1 MNRALQAAA
10 TGMYAQQLHVDVI
23 ANNLANINTTAFK
36 RSHVQFQDLF
46 YETVKAAGTSS
57 PRGTQ
62 SSSELEIGCGTRP
75 VAALKIFSQG
85 DILGT
90 DNPLD
95 IAISGDGFFQV
106 LKPDGTIVYTR
117 DGSFKLSA
125 EGQIVT
131 SDGFALEPPMV
142 LPQDTTSINISSD
155 GVIQVQIVGEMEPQ
169 TVGQIELAKF
179 VNSGGLKS
187 IGRNLCQATLAS
199 GEAILG
205 TPGSEGLG
213 DLSQGYLETS
223 NVDVV
228 KEMVN
233 MIVAQR
239 AYEINSKAIKT
250 VEEMISMANNMKR

>member
-1 MNRALQAAA
+1 
-10 TGMYAQQLHVDVI
+10 MYAQQLYVDVI

-36 RSHVQFQDLF
+36 RSQMQFQDLL
-46 YETVKAAGTSS
+46 YETVRAVGTSS
-57 PRGTQ
+57 LRGVQAPT
-62 SSSELEIGCGTRP
+62 ELEIGSGTRP

-85 DILGT
+85 DVVAT

-95 IAISGDGFFQV
+95 IAISGDGFFQI
-106 LKPDGTIVYTR
+106 LRPDSTILYTR

-125 EGQIVT
+125 EGQLVT

-142 LPQDTTSINISSD
+142 LPQDTTSIHISSD
-155 GVIQVQIVGEMEPQ
+155 GAIQVQIVGEMEPQ
-169 TVGQIELAKF
+169 TVGQIELARF

-187 IGRNLCQATLAS
+187 MGRNLYQATVAS
-199 GEAILG
+199 GEPILG
-205 TPGSEGLG
+205 TPEGEGFG
-213 DLSQGYLETS
+213 DLFQGYLETS

-233 MIVAQR
+233 MIIAQR

-250 VEEMISMANNMKR
+250 AEEMLSMANNLKR

>member
-1 MNRALQAAA
+1 MNRALQSAA
-10 TGMYAQQLHVDVI
+10 TGMYAQQLYVDVI

-36 RSHVQFQDLF
+36 RSQMQFQDLL
-46 YETVKAAGTSS
+46 YETVRAVGTSS
-57 PRGTQ
+57 LRGSQTPT
-62 SSSELEIGCGTRP
+62 ELEIGSGTRP

-85 DILGT
+85 DITAT

-95 IAISGDGFFQV
+95 IALSGDGFFQI
-106 LKPDGTIVYTR
+106 LRPDRTIVYTR

-131 SDGFALEPPMV
+131 SDGFALEPPML
-142 LPQDTTSINISSD
+142 LPPDTTSIHISSD
-155 GVIQVQIVGEMEPQ
+155 GLIQVQLVGEMEPQ
-169 TVGQIELAKF
+169 TVGQIELARF
-179 VNSGGLKS
+179 VNAGGLKS
-187 IGRNLCQATLAS
+187 MGRNLYQATVAS
-199 GEAILG
+199 GEPILG
-205 TPGSEGLG
+205 TPGAEGFG

-233 MIVAQR
+233 MIIAQR

-250 VEEMISMANNMKR
+250 AEEMLSMANNLKR